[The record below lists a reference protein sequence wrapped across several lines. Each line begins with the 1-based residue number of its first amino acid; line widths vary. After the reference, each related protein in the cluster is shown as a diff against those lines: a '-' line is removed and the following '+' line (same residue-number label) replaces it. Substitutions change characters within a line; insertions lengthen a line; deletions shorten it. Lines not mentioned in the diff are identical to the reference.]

1 MLMNL
6 TFFLETC
13 LVQGATRISIEGYD
27 FKRMGYATTVADG
40 RAYRT
45 SFAHGG
51 SAGTRSRFH
60 HGGGDSS
67 VG

>member
-1 MLMNL
+1 MNL

-45 SFAHGG
+45 SFAHG
-51 SAGTRSRFH
+51 TRSRFH